1 MRATAR
7 EDEHNGRIEMSKR
20 MDGKV
25 VVITGAGSGIGRQTS
40 MRCAEQGAA
49 VTCADIN
56 DKGARETAD
65 AITKM
70 GGKAIAVKID
80 VTSPTDSAA
89 MAKSTLDAF
98 GRIDAVFANAGV
110 TGEGTVENTPL
121 DAWNK
126 VIAINLT
133 GVYLTCQA
141 VLPAMIKQG
150 NGAIVATASVAGI
163 SGVPSTASYSAAKA
177 GVVGLVRQ
185 MAADFSQYN
194 IRANAICP
202 GTVPTPLV
210 VSAYEQRGF
219 IKDNDVDGAFRA
231 ASERFPLNR
240 VGKIDDPALLTLF
253 LLSDESS
260 WLTGQAIAIDG
271 GLTQVAWKPGR

>member
-1 MRATAR
+1 MSVSYPT
-7 EDEHNGRIEMSKR
+7 GRRLE
-20 MDGKV
+20 GKV
-25 VVITGAGSGIGRQTS
+25 ALISGGARGMGESHARA
-40 MRCAEQGAA
+40 MVAQGAKVVLGDILDTEGEALAKELGDSA
-49 VTCADIN
+49 VYVHLDVT
-56 DKGARETAD
+56 KREQWAAAVDT
-65 AITKM
+65 
-70 GGKAIAVKID
+70 AVK
-80 VTSPTDSAA
+80 T
-89 MAKSTLDAF
+89 F
-98 GRIDAVFANAGV
+98 GKLNVLVNNAGIANFGPI
-110 TGEGTVENTPL
+110 GEFTPEQW
-121 DAWNK
+121 DT

-141 VLPAMIKQG
+141 VLPAMIKQR

-219 IKDNDVDGAFRA
+219 IKDNDVDGAFKQ
-231 ASERFPLNR
+231 ASERFPMNR

>member
-1 MRATAR
+1 
-7 EDEHNGRIEMSKR
+7 MSKR
-20 MDGKV
+20 MDDKV
-25 VVITGAGSGIGRQTS
+25 VVITGAGSGIGRQTAV
-40 MRCAEQGAA
+40 RCAEQGAA

-56 DKGARETAD
+56 DSGARETAD

-80 VTSPTDSAA
+80 VTSPSDSAA
-89 MAKSTLDAF
+89 MAKATLDAF

-110 TGEGTVENTPL
+110 TGEGTVADTPL

-141 VLPAMIKQG
+141 VLPAMIKQR

-219 IKDNDVDGAFRA
+219 IKDNDVDGAFKQ
-231 ASERFPLNR
+231 ASERFPMNR

>member
-1 MRATAR
+1 
-7 EDEHNGRIEMSKR
+7 MSKR
-20 MDGKV
+20 MEGKV
-25 VVITGAGSGIGRQTS
+25 VVITGAGSGIGRQTAI
-40 MRCAEQGAA
+40 RCAEQGAA

-56 DKGARETAD
+56 DKGARETVD
-65 AITKM
+65 IITTS
-70 GGKAIAVKID
+70 GGRAIAVKVD

-89 MAKSTLDAF
+89 MAKSTIDAF
-98 GRIDAVFANAGV
+98 GRIDGVFANAGV

-121 DAWNK
+121 DEWNK

-141 VLPAMIKQG
+141 VLPAMIRQG

-163 SGVPSTASYSAAKA
+163 AGVPSTASYSAAKA

-185 MAADFSQYN
+185 MSADFSHHN

-219 IKDNDVDGAFRA
+219 IKDNDVDAAFRQA
-231 ASERFPLNR
+231 GDRFPMNR
-240 VGKIDDPALLTLF
+240 VGGIDDPALLTLF

-260 WLTGQAIAIDG
+260 WMTGQAIAIDG

>member
-1 MRATAR
+1 
-7 EDEHNGRIEMSKR
+7 
-20 MDGKV
+20 
-25 VVITGAGSGIGRQTS
+25 
-40 MRCAEQGAA
+40 
-49 VTCADIN
+49 
-56 DKGARETAD
+56 
-65 AITKM
+65 
-70 GGKAIAVKID
+70 
-80 VTSPTDSAA
+80 
-89 MAKSTLDAF
+89 
-98 GRIDAVFANAGV
+98 
-110 TGEGTVENTPL
+110 
-121 DAWNK
+121 
-126 VIAINLT
+126 
-133 GVYLTCQA
+133 
-141 VLPAMIKQG
+141 MIKQG

>member
-1 MRATAR
+1 
-7 EDEHNGRIEMSKR
+7 MSKR

-25 VVITGAGSGIGRQTS
+25 VVITGAGSGIGRQTA

-56 DKGARETAD
+56 DTGARETVDMIA
-65 AITKM
+65 KS

-89 MAKSTLDAF
+89 MAKATLDAF

>member
-1 MRATAR
+1 
-7 EDEHNGRIEMSKR
+7 MSKR
-20 MDGKV
+20 MDDKV
-25 VVITGAGSGIGRQTS
+25 VVITGAGSGIGRQTAV
-40 MRCAEQGAA
+40 RCAEQGSA

-56 DKGARETAD
+56 DSGARETAD

-70 GGKAIAVKID
+70 GGQAIAVKID
-80 VTSPTDSAA
+80 VTSPSDSAA
-89 MAKSTLDAF
+89 MAKATLDAF

-110 TGEGTVENTPL
+110 TGEGTVADTPL

-141 VLPAMIKQG
+141 VLPAMIKQR

-219 IKDNDVDGAFRA
+219 IKDNDVDGAFQQ
-231 ASERFPLNR
+231 ASERFPMNR